1 MNEGENLRVRQC
13 IAHVSSLHLLL
24 SWLKHDRCRLA
35 ATRSL
40 FFQAQEV
47 PPHLYSM
54 FDLRPTDLSLPV
66 SSLFFFFFFSRFFLE
81 IIDVYITSGKS
92 PVASTVVYNFYP
104 TGKIIKFKVL
114 TVRLLLEISQ
124 NEDQFNFSKGKKEL
138 RIIELR
144 IESVTSGNN

>member
-1 MNEGENLRVRQC
+1 MSSRGHAFSVLPSSGSSTSFVFNVRFTT
-13 IAHVSSLHLLL
+13 
-24 SWLKHDRCRLA
+24 DRSFSAC
-35 ATRSL
+35 
-40 FFQAQEV
+40 FF
-47 PPHLYSM
+47 PL
-54 FDLRPTDLSLPV
+54 
-66 SSLFFFFFFSRFFLE
+66 FFFFFSRFFLE

-92 PVASTVVYNFYP
+92 PVASTVVHNFYP

-114 TVRLLLEISQ
+114 TVRLLREISQ